1 MKKHNLYITGFMGTG
16 KSIVGKTLAQKMG
29 KIFIDVDTAIKD
41 RQGKKIADIFDLV
54 KISIDGSTQA
64 IHEFHRGEGTF
75 TKSLKAINL
84 LIQHDAPVQIAMT
97 VTKKNIHDI
106 DAMTKKFGSRLTFA
120 PLFVAGRAKTNK
132 EVSITGKEYYEAL
145 ASVDGVKPLSYL
157 CFSLASSKQKRTM
170 KCAFGDAEITL
181 IVYYNY
187 DDMVRANKAGEE
199 SPYIIIDGE
208 PFKGDLLAH
217 RTISDSK
224 KWLGYIMVKLNRIG
238 DPLISVGP

>member
-1 MKKHNLYITGFMGTG
+1 MTGNRIIEFEEEG
-16 KSIVGKTLAQKMG
+16 A
-29 KIFIDVDTAIKD
+29 IFILPENLDHIFIWREELATKQVKLSDPRPVIRVDIKNVRETD
-41 RQGKKIADIFDLV
+41 
-54 KISIDGSTQA
+54 
-64 IHEFHRGEGTF
+64 
-75 TKSLKAINL
+75 
-84 LIQHDAPVQIAMT
+84 
-97 VTKKNIHDI
+97 
-106 DAMTKKFGSRLTFA
+106 
-120 PLFVAGRAKTNK
+120 
-132 EVSITGKEYYEAL
+132 EVI
-145 ASVDGVKPLSYL
+145 P
-157 CFSLASSKQKRTM
+157 
-170 KCAFGDAEITL
+170 FGDAEITL